1 MIKPWQKNSWKKL
14 KINVFFMF
22 ILYAKNKISNGYEL
36 FNIKIAQKKTI
47 KKFLISNNSKKE
59 QTLEFERIF

>member
-1 MIKPWQKNSWKKL
+1 
-14 KINVFFMF
+14 MF